1 MNQPIHFFKKLL
13 NKLNINWFQ
22 KEKQRNKSLEQR
34 NLIFLKKEKISACF
48 ICSYPRSGNTW
59 LRYLLADCLLQQ
71 KNYTTNTH
79 LQIHPDKA
87 IPDIQVH
94 ELSKIY
100 KTYPFKPFYVK
111 SHMDPLTLGLQENKN
126 WKAIYIYRNPIDS
139 LTSYFYFH
147 TRYPELKPKINKGIN
162 CFVLDELP
170 NWINHIRN
178 ATNSNFQKTNCY
190 LIQYED
196 LHANSEKTLKH
207 ICDWLNLPLSIKDI
221 SNASEKSKFEKLRAR
236 ELSFEKDTTR
246 ALFFRRGLVGEGKKE
261 LKKETISVIKTQTT
275 SLLKKAAAKK
285 NELGQ

>member
-1 MNQPIHFFKKLL
+1 VNKPIHFATKLL
-13 NKLNINWFQ
+13 SKLNINWSQ
-22 KEKQRNKSLEQR
+22 KENQSNESLEQK
-34 NLIFLKKEKISACF
+34 NLTFLKKEKITTCF

-79 LQIHPDKA
+79 LRIHPDKA

-100 KTYPFKPFYVK
+100 KAYPFKPFYVK
-111 SHMDPLTLGLQENKN
+111 SHMDPLTLGLQKNEN

-147 TRYPELKPKINKGIN
+147 KRNPELKAKNNKGIN
-162 CFVLDELP
+162 RFVLDELP
-170 NWINHIRN
+170 NWLNHVRN
-178 ATNSNFQKTNCY
+178 ATNNKFQKTNLY

-221 SNASEKSKFEKLRAR
+221 FNAAEKSKFEKLRAR
-236 ELSFEKDTTR
+236 EVSFEKDTTR
-246 ALFFRRGLVGEGKKE
+246 VLFFRKGLVGEGKKE
-261 LKKETISVIKTQTT
+261 LKKDTISVIKTRTT
-275 SLLKKAAAKK
+275 SLLEKAAAKK
-285 NELGQ
+285 N